1 MKIVLIRHAKSRD
14 NIKPMPVEGRGYKL
28 YAADSDISKE
38 TAKALWLEESFDA
51 TELLCEFEDGGTE
64 SKDDAITRAREFL
77 DKIERDGSDV
87 IAISHE
93 HFLKLLFK
101 QLRKRGYQIKRS
113 NLFKID
119 YLEKAIASKRSD
131 RCGGC
136 THDCQLSN
144 PGCDIG
150 REKALRSKLQ

>member
-1 MKIVLIRHAKSRD
+1 MKIVLIRHAKT
-14 NIKPMPVEGRGYKL
+14 IEIIQPMPVQGRGYKL

-51 TELLCEFEDGGTE
+51 TELLCEFEDGGAE
-64 SKDDAITRAREFL
+64 SKDDAITRAMKFL
-77 DKIERDGSDV
+77 DIVEEEDQDI

-93 HFLKLLFK
+93 HFLKLLYK

-136 THDCQLSN
+136 NHDCQLSN

-150 REKALRSKLQ
+150 REKALRSR

>member
-1 MKIVLIRHAKSRD
+1 M
-14 NIKPMPVEGRGYKL
+14 

-51 TELLCEFEDGGTE
+51 TELLCEFEDGGAE
-64 SKDDAITRAREFL
+64 SKDDAVARAKAFL
-77 DKIERDGSDV
+77 DMAEKEGRDI
-87 IAISHE
+87 IAVSHE

-119 YLEKAIASKRSD
+119 YLEKAIATKRSD

-136 THDCQLSN
+136 TQDCLLSN

-150 REKALRSKLQ
+150 REKALRSR